1 MTHARLE
8 QITAALQPEWER
20 RKHGR
25 AAGSDSDGQR
35 TANGY
40 TASDF
45 RQLGGAAGPDRIT
58 PADVFANVCS
68 RCPYYCAAY
77 ENDGRDR
84 FAQSGRLDFV
94 AAGRHIQ
101 KDRVPG
107 RGRVHPKH
115 DGLVTRKIRHY
126 VRMFGRYG
134 GFVAIPL
141 ALLIAIW

>member
-35 TANGY
+35 TANGHF
-40 TASDF
+40 AADF
-45 RQLGGAAGPDRIT
+45 RQPSGATGPDRIT
-58 PADVFANVCS
+58 PADAFRTVCA
-68 RCPYYCAAY
+68 RCPYYNAAH
-77 ENDGRDR
+77 ENVRSYR
-84 FAQSGRLDFV
+84 PSESGGLDFV
-94 AAGRHIQ
+94 TRGRDLQ
-101 KDRVPG
+101 KNRTARRGHDHFQDG
-107 RGRVHPKH
+107 RG
-115 DGLVTRKIRHY
+115 LIRHY